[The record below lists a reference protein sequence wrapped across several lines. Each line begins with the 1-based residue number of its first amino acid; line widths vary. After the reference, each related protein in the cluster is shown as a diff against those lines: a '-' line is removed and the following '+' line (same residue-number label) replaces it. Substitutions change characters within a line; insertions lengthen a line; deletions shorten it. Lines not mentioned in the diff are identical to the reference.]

1 LSRPLL
7 PLALIVL
14 AFQVRCGGAQTD
26 AHSTLRA
33 QPVRSGSECPAGR
46 NVVWRGELS
55 HASWLAQWDPGAKIF
70 YGEGNASLVNEGAL
84 EGVLRVAYPAGSS
97 SSSFAREGH
106 PVGGLEF
113 KARLAAGSA
122 AQSIY
127 LSYWLRF
134 GPNFQ
139 WIKGGK
145 LPGVCGGSCP
155 SGGAP
160 VTGRGG
166 WSMRFMWRPG
176 GAGEE
181 YAYIL
186 PARTYGTE
194 LGLGKW
200 TFSTGVWH
208 RIGLEVILNSGEAA
222 NGVSRVWFDAD
233 PSAEPTFEAKEL
245 MYRRDDTPAD
255 TIFFSTFFG
264 GHDATWST
272 PVDTFVDFANFV
284 VCR

>member
-1 LSRPLL
+1 
-7 PLALIVL
+7 
-14 AFQVRCGGAQTD
+14 
-26 AHSTLRA
+26 
-33 QPVRSGSECPAGR
+33 
-46 NVVWRGELS
+46 LS
-55 HASWLAQWDPGAKIF
+55 HVRWLEEWDPAAKIL
-70 YGEGNASLVNEGAL
+70 YGAGNASLVNDAPFES
-84 EGVLRVAYPAGSS
+84 VLRVAYPAGSS
-97 SSSFAREGH
+97 SNGYARDGH

-113 KARLAAGSA
+113 KARLAAGSD

-134 GPNFQ
+134 APNFR

-155 SGGAP
+155 SGGAT
-160 VTGRGG
+160 VTGEGG

-186 PARTYGTE
+186 PAQTYGTE
-194 LGLGKW
+194 LGLGQW
-200 TFSTGVWH
+200 TFSIGAWH
-208 RIGLEVILNSGEAA
+208 RIGLEVILNAGEAA

-233 PSAEPTFEAKEL
+233 PSAQPTFEANDL
-245 MYRRDDTPAD
+245 VYRRDDTPAD
-255 TIFFSTFFG
+255 TLFFSTFFG

-272 PVDTFVDFANFV
+272 PVDTFVDFADFV